1 MDFRK
6 KLDKSIPLKEEVTLM
21 WMGQAGFMVK
31 NSQGR
36 VMAIDLYLSNLVER
50 LDGNKRLTPALI
62 DAEEV

>member
-36 VMAIDLYLSNLVER
+36 VMAIDLYLSNLF
-50 LDGNKRLTPALI
+50 
-62 DAEEV
+62 